1 MKDYYKILGIERN
14 ASEEEV
20 KKAFRKLAH
29 VHHPDK
35 SGGNEAKFKE
45 ASEAYAVL
53 SDKKKRAQ
61 YDTFGS
67 ADPSAGGFR
76 SGAVFN
82 PSDFGFSADF
92 GGFSGFSAQGGPAS
106 DWGNFETGDLGD
118 ILSSIFGGRRVRRG
132 RDIAVDIE
140 LSFQESIFGAE
151 RKVVINS
158 KFVKQKEVSI
168 GVPPGID
175 DGQKIR
181 LNGQGEILEGGLP
194 GDLYV
199 KVHVRKHP
207 YLRKEGYNL
216 IMDLEIKLTEA
227 LLGAER
233 VIHTLDGEITLKIP
247 TGTKHGTI
255 LRVRG
260 KGVPHGGHPTSTKA
274 STSRGD
280 LYIRISVQIPEKL
293 SKDARK
299 AVEELKRQGL

>member
-1 MKDYYKILGIERN
+1 MKDYYKILGVNRN

-29 VHHPDK
+29 VYHPDK

-67 ADPSAGGFR
+67 ASSNTGGFQSGAGFDPS
-76 SGAVFN
+76 S
-82 PSDFGFSADF
+82 FGFD
-92 GGFSGFSAQGGPAS
+92 FSGFSAQGGPAS
-106 DWGNFETGDLGD
+106 GWQGFDTGDLGD

-151 RKVVINS
+151 RKVVVNS

-168 GVPPGID
+168 NVPPGID
-175 DGQKIR
+175 DGQMIR
-181 LNGQGEILEGGLP
+181 LTGQGETLEGGVP

-216 IMDLEIKLTEA
+216 VMDLEIKLTEA
-227 LLGAER
+227 LLGTEK
-233 VIHTLDGEITLKIP
+233 VIHTLDGEITLKVQV
-247 TGTKHGTI
+247 GTKHGTI
-255 LRVRG
+255 LRVKG
-260 KGVPHGGHPTSTKA
+260 KGVPTGANK
-274 STSRGD
+274 RGD
-280 LYIRISVQIPEKL
+280 LYIRISIQIPDKL
-293 SKDARK
+293 SKEARK
-299 AVEELKRQGL
+299 AVEELKKLGL

>member
-1 MKDYYKILGIERN
+1 MKDYYKILGIN
-14 ASEEEV
+14 KDASEEEI

-67 ADPSAGGFR
+67 AGPSTGSGQAGFDPSG
-76 SGAVFN
+76 
-82 PSDFGFSADF
+82 FGFD
-92 GGFSGFSAQGGPAS
+92 FSGFANAGF
-106 DWGNFETGDLGD
+106 DTGDLGD

-168 GVPPGID
+168 NVPPGID
-175 DGQKIR
+175 DGQMVR
-181 LNGQGEILEGGLP
+181 LTGQGEILEGGVP

-216 IMDLEIKLTEA
+216 IMDLQVKLTEA
-227 LLGAER
+227 LLGSEKI
-233 VIHTLDGEITLKIP
+233 IHTLDGEITLKIP

-255 LRVRG
+255 LRVKG
-260 KGVPHGGHPTSTKA
+260 KGVPYTSGPHFA
-274 STSRGD
+274 EASRGKRGG

-293 SKDARK
+293 SKEARQV
-299 AVEELKRQGL
+299 VEELKKLGL

>member
-1 MKDYYKILGIERN
+1 MSNDYYKILGVN
-14 ASEEEV
+14 KDASEEEI

-29 VHHPDK
+29 VYHPDK

-61 YDTFGS
+61 YDSFGS
-67 ADPSAGGFR
+67 AGPGANGAGFDPSG
-76 SGAVFN
+76 
-82 PSDFGFSADF
+82 FGFD
-92 GGFSGFSAQGGPAS
+92 FSGFANAGF
-106 DWGNFETGDLGD
+106 DTGDLGD

-140 LSFQESIFGAE
+140 LSFQESIYGAE

-168 GVPPGID
+168 NVPPGID
-175 DGQKIR
+175 DGQMVR
-181 LNGQGEILEGGLP
+181 LTGQGEILEGGVP

-216 IMDLEIKLTEA
+216 IMDLDVKLSEA
-227 LLGAER
+227 LLGIEKA
-233 VIHTLDGEITLKIP
+233 VHTLDGEVTLKVP
-247 TGTKHGTI
+247 SGTKHGTI
-255 LRVRG
+255 LRVKG
-260 KGVPHGGHPTSTKA
+260 KGVPYTSGPHFAEA
-274 STSRGD
+274 SRGKRGD
-280 LYIRISVQIPEKL
+280 LYIRISVQIPERL
-293 SKDARK
+293 SKEAK
-299 AVEELKRQGL
+299 QAVEELKKLGL

>member
-1 MKDYYKILGIERN
+1 MGKDYYKILGIKRD
-14 ASEEEV
+14 ASEEEI

-29 VHHPDK
+29 AHHPDK
-35 SGGNEAKFKE
+35 AGGDEAKFKE

-53 SDKKKRAQ
+53 YDKQKRAQ
-61 YDTFGS
+61 YDNFGS
-67 ADPSAGGFR
+67 AGPGAGGF
-76 SGAVFN
+76 GGGFD
-82 PSDFGFSADF
+82 PCGFGFD
-92 GGFSGFSAQGGPAS
+92 FSGF
-106 DWGNFETGDLGD
+106 GNAGFDTGDLGD

-140 LSFQESIFGAE
+140 LSFHEAIFGAQ

-168 GVPPGID
+168 SVPPGID
-175 DGQKIR
+175 DGQMVR
-181 LNGQGEILEGGLP
+181 LNGQGETLEGGVP

-216 IMDLEIKLTEA
+216 IMDLDIKLTEA
-227 LLGAER
+227 LLGAEK

-247 TGTKHGTI
+247 TSTKHSSI
-255 LRVRG
+255 LRVKGR
-260 KGVPHGGHPTSTKA
+260 GVPHGVGAKG
-274 STSRGD
+274 RGD

-293 SKDARK
+293 SKEAHK
-299 AVEELKRQGL
+299 VVEELKKLGL

>member
-1 MKDYYKILGIERN
+1 MKDYYNILGVNKN

-20 KKAFRKLAH
+20 KRAFRKLAH

-61 YDTFGS
+61 YDAFGTTG
-67 ADPSAGGFR
+67 AGAGAGGFQGAAGFDP
-76 SGAVFN
+76 SG
-82 PSDFGFSADF
+82 FGFD
-92 GGFSGFSAQGGPAS
+92 FSGF
-106 DWGNFETGDLGD
+106 GNAGFDTGDLGD

-140 LSFQESIFGAE
+140 LSFQESVFGAE

-175 DGQKIR
+175 DGQMIR
-181 LNGQGEILEGGLP
+181 LNGQGETLEGGVP

-216 IMDLEIKLTEA
+216 IMDLDIKLTEA
-227 LLGAER
+227 LLGAEK

-247 TGTKHGTI
+247 TSTKHGSI
-255 LRVRG
+255 LRVKG
-260 KGVPHGGHPTSTKA
+260 KGVPHGA
-274 STSRGD
+274 STRSSSGRGD

-293 SKDARK
+293 SKEAHK
-299 AVEELKRQGL
+299 VVEELKKLGL